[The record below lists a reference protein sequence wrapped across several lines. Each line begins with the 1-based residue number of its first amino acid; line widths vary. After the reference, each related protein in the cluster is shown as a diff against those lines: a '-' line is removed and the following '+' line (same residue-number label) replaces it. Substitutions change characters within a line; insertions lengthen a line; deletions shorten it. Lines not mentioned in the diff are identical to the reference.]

1 MSGGQGGDA
10 GIRIEQVEPGS
21 KGVDRFIAL
30 PYRLHQGDPNWVPPL
45 YMERQETLSPKTNP
59 YFLHADVMYFL
70 ALRGDRVVGR
80 ISAQIDRSGLDIRK
94 DATGHFGLLAAED
107 DQAVID
113 ALFEAAADWLRAKGM
128 VRMVG
133 PFNLSINEETGLLV
147 DGWDRPPM
155 LMMGH
160 DRAYLGSRIEAA
172 GLTKAKDVY
181 AYLYDINQDLP
192 SGVRQ
197 MIDRPLPSNL
207 RLRMLDMSRYE
218 EDLGHVT
225 SIFNNAWSGNWGF
238 VPLSEAETKQMA
250 KSLKLLINPKLAWIA
265 EVDEKPVAFGV
276 CLPNLNEAIADL
288 GGKLFP
294 FGIVKML
301 WRLKVAGV
309 KTARVPLMGVRRDV
323 GGWLQ
328 AILPFLVVDR
338 MRLEA
343 RKLGYEW
350 IELSWILEDN
360 RPMRR
365 MIEAIGSERYKTY
378 RLYERAL

>member
-21 KGVDRFIAL
+21 RGVDRFIAL

-160 DRAYLGSRIEAA
+160 DLAYLGPRIEGA
-172 GLTKAKDVY
+172 GLVKAKDVY
-181 AYLYDINQDLP
+181 AYLYDIEQDLP

-207 RLRMLDMSRYE
+207 RLRMLDMKRYE

-294 FGIVKML
+294 FGIIKML

>member
-21 KGVDRFIAL
+21 KAVDRFIAL
-30 PYRLHQGDPNWVPPL
+30 PYRLHEGDPNWVPPL
-45 YMERQETLSPKTNP
+45 FMERRETLSPKLNP
-59 YFLHADVMYFL
+59 YFQHADVMYFL
-70 ALRGDRVVGR
+70 ASRGDKVVGR
-80 ISAQIDRSGLDIRK
+80 ISAQIDRAGLEIRH

-107 DQAVID
+107 DQEVVD
-113 ALFEAAADWLRAKGM
+113 ALFTAAADWLRAQGM

-155 LMMGH
+155 LLMGH
-160 DRAYLGSRIEAA
+160 DRAYLGARVEAA
-172 GLTKAKDVY
+172 GLVKAKDVY
-181 AYLYDINQDLP
+181 AYVYDIQNELP
-192 SGVRQ
+192 KSVRQ
-197 MIDRPLPSNL
+197 MIERKLPASL
-207 RLRMLDMSRYE
+207 RLRMLDMTRYE
-218 EDLGHVT
+218 EELGHIT

-250 KSLKLLINPKLAWIA
+250 KSLKLLINRRLAWIA
-265 EVDEKPVAFGV
+265 EVDGAPVAFGV

-294 FGIVKML
+294 FGLIKLL
-301 WRLKVAGV
+301 WRLKVKGV

-323 GGWLQ
+323 GGWMQ
-328 AILPFLVVDR
+328 AILPFLIIDA
-338 MRLEA
+338 MRREA
-343 RKLGYEW
+343 KQLGYEW

-360 RPMRR
+360 LPMRR
-365 MIEAIGSERYKTY
+365 IIEAFGTSRYKTY
-378 RLYERAL
+378 RLYEKAL

>member
-1 MSGGQGGDA
+1 MSGAQGGDA

-21 KGVDRFIAL
+21 RQVDRFIAL

-45 YMERQETLSPKTNP
+45 FMERQETLSPKTNP
-59 YFLHADVMYFL
+59 YFLHADVTYFL

-113 ALFEAAADWLRAKGM
+113 ALFAAAADWLRAKGM

-160 DRAYLGSRIEAA
+160 DLAYLGPRIEAA

-181 AYLYDINQDLP
+181 AYLYDIEKDLP
-192 SGVRQ
+192 VAVRQ
-197 MIDRPLPSNL
+197 MIERPLPANL
-207 RLRMLDMSRYE
+207 RLRMLDMKRYE

-328 AILPFLVVDR
+328 AILPFLIVDR

-360 RPMRR
+360 KPMRR
-365 MIEAIGSERYKTY
+365 MIEVIGSDRYKTY

>member
-1 MSGGQGGDA
+1 M
-10 GIRIEQVEPGS
+10 RIEQVVPGS

-45 YMERQETLSPKTNP
+45 FMERQETLSPKTNP

-80 ISAQIDRSGLDIRK
+80 ISAQIDRAGLEIRK
-94 DATGHFGLLAAED
+94 DAMGHFGLLAAED
-107 DQAVID
+107 DQAVVD
-113 ALFEAAADWLRAKGM
+113 ALFAAAADWLRARGM

-147 DGWDRPPM
+147 NGWDRPPM

-160 DRAYLGSRIEAA
+160 DRAYLGPRIEGA
-172 GLTKAKDVY
+172 GLVKAKDVY
-181 AYLYDINQDLP
+181 AYLYDIERDMP
-192 SGVRQ
+192 SAVRQ

-207 RLRMLDMSRYE
+207 TLRMLDMKRYE

-265 EVDEKPVAFGV
+265 EVDGKPVAFGV

-294 FGIVKML
+294 FGIFKML

-365 MIEAIGSERYKTY
+365 MIEAIGSDRYKTY

>member
-1 MSGGQGGDA
+1 M
-10 GIRIEQVEPGS
+10 RIEQVEPGS

-45 YMERQETLSPKTNP
+45 FMERQETLSPKTNP

-80 ISAQIDRSGLDIRK
+80 ISAQIDRAGLDIRK

-107 DQAVID
+107 DQAVVD
-113 ALFEAAADWLRAKGM
+113 ALFTAAAEWLRARGM
-128 VRMVG
+128 VHMVG

-160 DRAYLGSRIEAA
+160 DRAYLGPRIEGA

-181 AYLYDINQDLP
+181 AYLYDIERDMP
-192 SGVRQ
+192 SAVRQ

-207 RLRMLDMSRYE
+207 TLRMLDMKRYE

-265 EVDEKPVAFGV
+265 EVDGKPVAFGV

>member
-1 MSGGQGGDA
+1 M
-10 GIRIEQVEPGS
+10 
-21 KGVDRFIAL
+21 DRFIAL
-30 PYRLHQGDPNWVPPL
+30 PYRLHASDPNWVPPL
-45 YMERQETLSPKTNP
+45 LMERRETLSPKTNP

-70 ALRGDRVVGR
+70 ALRGDNVVGR
-80 ISAQIDRSGLDIRK
+80 ISAQIDHAGLELRQ

-107 DQAVID
+107 DQGVVD
-113 ALFEAAADWLRAKGM
+113 ALFAAAADWLRSRGM

-147 DGWDRPPM
+147 EGWDRPPM

-160 DRAYLGSRIEAA
+160 DLAYLGPRVEAA
-172 GLTKAKDVY
+172 GLVKAKDVY
-181 AYLYDINQDLP
+181 AYLYDIQDQLP
-192 SGVRQ
+192 KAVRT
-197 MIDRPLPSNL
+197 MIERPLPADL
-207 RLRMLDMSRYE
+207 RVRMLDMARYDQE
-218 EDLGHVT
+218 LESIT

-238 VPLSEAETKQMA
+238 VPLSAAETKQMA
-250 KSLKLLINPKLAWIA
+250 KSLKLLINPRLAWIA
-265 EVDEKPVAFGV
+265 EVGGRPVAFGV

-294 FGIVKML
+294 LGIIKLL
-301 WRLKVAGV
+301 WRLKVKGV

-328 AILPFLVVDR
+328 AVLPFLIVDN

-343 RKLGYEW
+343 RKLGYQW

-365 MIEAIGSERYKTY
+365 IIEAIGSNRYKTY
-378 RLYERAL
+378 RLYERAV

>member
-1 MSGGQGGDA
+1 MSGGQSGDA

-45 YMERQETLSPKTNP
+45 FMERQETLSPKTNP

-80 ISAQIDRSGLDIRK
+80 ISAQIDRSGLEIRK

-107 DQAVID
+107 DQAVVD
-113 ALFEAAADWLRAKGM
+113 ALFQAAADWLRAKGM
-128 VRMVG
+128 IRMVG

-160 DRAYLGSRIEAA
+160 DRAYLGPRIEAA

-181 AYLYDINQDLP
+181 AYLYDIEQDLP
-192 SGVRQ
+192 AGVRQ

-207 RLRMLDMSRYE
+207 RLRMLDMKRYE

>member
-21 KGVDRFIAL
+21 RQVDRFIAL
-30 PYRLHQGDPNWVPPL
+30 PYRLHRGDPNWVPPL
-45 YMERQETLSPKTNP
+45 FMERQETLSPKTNP

-80 ISAQIDRSGLDIRK
+80 ISAQIDRSGLEIRK

-107 DQAVID
+107 DQAVVD

-128 VRMVG
+128 IRMVG

-160 DRAYLGSRIEAA
+160 DRAYLGPRIEAA

-181 AYLYDINQDLP
+181 AYLYDIEQDLP
-192 SGVRQ
+192 AGVRQ
-197 MIDRPLPSNL
+197 MIDRPLPTNL
-207 RLRMLDMSRYE
+207 RLRMLDMKRYE

-265 EVDEKPVAFGV
+265 EVDDKPVAFGV

>member
-207 RLRMLDMSRYE
+207 RLRMLDMKRYE

>member
-45 YMERQETLSPKTNP
+45 FMERQETLSPKTNP

-70 ALRGDRVVGR
+70 ALRGARVVGR

-107 DQAVID
+107 DQAVVD

-128 VRMVG
+128 VHMVG

-160 DRAYLGSRIEAA
+160 DLAYLGPRIEAA
-172 GLTKAKDVY
+172 GLVKAKDVY
-181 AYLYDINQDLP
+181 AYLYDIEQDLP
-192 SGVRQ
+192 AGVRQ
-197 MIDRPLPSNL
+197 MIDRPLPANL
-207 RLRMLDMSRYE
+207 RLRMLDMKRYE

-265 EVDEKPVAFGV
+265 EVDDKPVAFGV

-294 FGIVKML
+294 FGIIKLL

>member
-45 YMERQETLSPKTNP
+45 FMERQETLSPKTNP

-80 ISAQIDRSGLDIRK
+80 ISAQIDRSGLEIRK

-107 DQAVID
+107 DQAVVD

-128 VRMVG
+128 IRMVG

-181 AYLYDINQDLP
+181 AYLYDIEQDLP
-192 SGVRQ
+192 AGVRQ
-197 MIDRPLPSNL
+197 MIDRPLPTNL
-207 RLRMLDMSRYE
+207 RLRMLDMKRYE

-225 SIFNNAWSGNWGF
+225 SIFNNAWAGNWGF

-265 EVDEKPVAFGV
+265 EVDDKPVAFGV

>member
-1 MSGGQGGDA
+1 MTAVKGGDA

-30 PYRLHQGDPNWVPPL
+30 PYRLHEGDPNWVPPL
-45 YMERQETLSPKTNP
+45 YMERQETLSPKLNP
-59 YFLHADVMYFL
+59 YFQHAEVMYFL

-80 ISAQIDRSGLDIRK
+80 ISAQIDRAGLEIRK

-107 DQAVID
+107 DQAVVD
-113 ALFEAAADWLRAKGM
+113 ALFAAAADWLRARGM

-155 LMMGH
+155 LLMGH
-160 DRAYLGSRIEAA
+160 DRAYLGPRIEGA
-172 GLTKAKDVY
+172 GLVKAKDVY
-181 AYLYDINQDLP
+181 AYLYDIEKALP
-192 SGVRQ
+192 KSVRQ
-197 MIDRPLPSNL
+197 MIERPLPSGL
-207 RLRMLDMSRYE
+207 RLRMLDMKRYE
-218 EDLGHVT
+218 QDLANIT
-225 SIFNNAWSGNWGF
+225 SIFNNAWAGNWGF

-265 EVDEKPVAFGV
+265 ELDDKPVAFGV

-294 FGIVKML
+294 FGIVKLL
-301 WRLKVAGV
+301 WRLKVRGV

-328 AILPFLVVDR
+328 AVLPFLIIES
-338 MRLEA
+338 MRREA
-343 RKLGYEW
+343 KQLGYDW

-360 RPMRR
+360 MPMRR
-365 MIEAIGSERYKTY
+365 IIEAVGTSRYKTY
-378 RLYERAL
+378 RLYEKPL

>member
-1 MSGGQGGDA
+1 MIAGQGGDA

-21 KGVDRFIAL
+21 KAVDRFIAL

-45 YMERQETLSPKTNP
+45 FMERQETLSPKLNP

-80 ISAQIDRSGLDIRK
+80 ISAQIDRAGLDIRK

-107 DQAVID
+107 DQAVVD
-113 ALFEAAADWLRAKGM
+113 ALFAAAADWLRARGM

-160 DRAYLGSRIEAA
+160 DLAYLGPRIEAA
-172 GLTKAKDVY
+172 GLVKAKDVY
-181 AYLYDINQDLP
+181 AYLYDIQDQLP
-192 SGVRQ
+192 KAVRT
-197 MIDRPLPSNL
+197 MIERPLPGNL
-207 RLRMLDMSRYE
+207 RLRMLDMKRYE

-265 EVDEKPVAFGV
+265 EVEGLPVAFGV

-294 FGIVKML
+294 FGIFKLL
-301 WRLKVAGV
+301 WRLKVKGL

-328 AILPFLVVDR
+328 AVLPFLIVDK

-343 RKLGYEW
+343 RKLGYKW

-365 MIEAIGSERYKTY
+365 IIEAIGSSRYKTY

>member
-21 KGVDRFIAL
+21 RQVDRFIAL

-45 YMERQETLSPKTNP
+45 FMERQETLSPKTNP

-80 ISAQIDRSGLDIRK
+80 ISAQIDRSGLEIRK

-107 DQAVID
+107 DQSVVD

-160 DRAYLGSRIEAA
+160 DRAYLGPRIEAA

-181 AYLYDINQDLP
+181 AYLYDIEQDLP
-192 SGVRQ
+192 AGVRQ
-197 MIDRPLPSNL
+197 MIDRPLPANL
-207 RLRMLDMSRYE
+207 RLRMLDMKRYE

-265 EVDEKPVAFGV
+265 EVDDKPVAFGV

>member
-1 MSGGQGGDA
+1 LSGTQGGDA

-21 KGVDRFIAL
+21 RQVDRFIAL

-45 YMERQETLSPKTNP
+45 FMERQETLSPKTNP

-113 ALFEAAADWLRAKGM
+113 ALFAAAAEWLRTKGM

-160 DRAYLGSRIEAA
+160 DLAYLGPRIEAA

-181 AYLYDINQDLP
+181 AYLYHIEQDLP
-192 SGVRQ
+192 AGVRQ

-207 RLRMLDMSRYE
+207 RLRMLDMKRYE

-265 EVDEKPVAFGV
+265 EVDEQPVAFGV

-301 WRLKVAGV
+301 WRLKVRGV
-309 KTARVPLMGVRRDV
+309 KTARVPLMGVRRNV

-343 RKLGYEW
+343 RKLGYKR